1 MAQCHTGVLNDFS
14 GNFLVNLSYLICII
28 AKLSHDAELPC
39 TLSSCKSRQ

>member
-14 GNFLVNLSYLICII
+14 GSFFVNLDYLASII

-39 TLSSCKSRQ
+39 T